1 MERACF
7 PETIRC
13 APHANKQSTSNEFCF
28 TPDDVFDLQARFPSV
43 LQQAVQES
51 VHLKKTRCIIND
63 HLVWLAGSLDAG

>member
-13 APHANKQSTSNEFCF
+13 ATHANKQSTSNEFCF

-51 VHLKKTRCIIND
+51 VHLKKHAALLMTT
-63 HLVWLAGSLDAG
+63 